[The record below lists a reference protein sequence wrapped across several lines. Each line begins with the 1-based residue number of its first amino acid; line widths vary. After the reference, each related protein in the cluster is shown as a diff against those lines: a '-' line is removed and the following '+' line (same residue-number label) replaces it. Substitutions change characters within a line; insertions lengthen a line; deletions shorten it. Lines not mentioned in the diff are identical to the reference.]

1 MAILADLGDV
11 SVARARREHVP
22 TIERLL
28 ADDPTSPR
36 HVATTTLV
44 SDDHL
49 GVRDGDVDLLA
60 VFDVIDADPHQE
72 LLVILDEGDR
82 VIGTLQL
89 SFVHTLAR
97 GGGVHAVVSGAR
109 VRAGKDSLDIS
120 RRVFAWV
127 VDHCRE
133 RGARVLI
140 VLSDKDRAHIHGF
153 FTTMGFRPSHDGLM
167 LPL

>member
-1 MAILADLGDV
+1 MEILVDLGDV
-11 SVARARREHVP
+11 SLARATREHVP

-36 HVATTTLV
+36 HVATATLV
-44 SDDHL
+44 SDDIL
-49 GVRDGDVDLLA
+49 GAGPPDADLNA
-60 VFDVIDADPHQE
+60 VFDLIDADPHEE

-89 SFVHTLAR
+89 SFVHTMAR
-97 GGGVHAVVSGAR
+97 GGGVRAVVSGAR
-109 VRAGKDSLDIS
+109 VRGGSDSIS
-120 RRVFAWV
+120 IAKRVFAWV
-127 VDHCRE
+127 VDHCRA

-140 VLSDKDRAHIHGF
+140 VMSDKNRAHLHGF
-153 FTTMGFRPSHDGLM
+153 FTTMGFRPSHDGLT